1 MTRILIA
8 TDRATAF
15 DLDDHIV
22 AHRVSI
28 VRASVKFFE
37 LNC

>member
-1 MTRILIA
+1 MTLIQMA
-8 TDRATAF
+8 DDHSIGF
-15 DLDDHIV
+15 DLDDNIGT
-22 AHRVSI
+22 HRLSI